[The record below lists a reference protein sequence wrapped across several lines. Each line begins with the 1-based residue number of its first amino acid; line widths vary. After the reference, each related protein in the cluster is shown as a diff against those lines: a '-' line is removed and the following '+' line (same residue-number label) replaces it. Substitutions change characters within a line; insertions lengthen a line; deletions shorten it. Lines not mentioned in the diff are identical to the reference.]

1 MSITWLEPWS
11 PVERPEDRTAL
22 EAELRLELSMAHPM
36 FRLPAVALAKRQDQ
50 DDVLFGLDDGR
61 VAEVHLTWR
70 RNRENDARWPRTT
83 IFESADAWIE
93 DRMKRLH
100 ADLGA
105 AP

>member
-36 FRLPAVALAKRQDQ
+36 FRLPAVA
-50 DDVLFGLDDGR
+50 LDDGR